1 MKNKTWRQMGRFAL
15 AGLGLGVALTARPAR
30 ADSVAVTWD
39 NVALQAVRDI
49 KPGPPHV
56 ARILAIVHTCMN
68 DAWAA
73 YDDKAVGTRL
83 YKYLRRPTAEH
94 TDANKQKAISYAA
107 YRALVDHFPLPQE
120 VVQFANLM
128 VDLGYDPTDYSS
140 DVSTPSGIGN
150 VAAY

>member
-1 MKNKTWRQMGRFAL
+1 MNTNLWWRVGRIAVASL
-15 AGLGLGVALTARPAR
+15 AVAVTLSARPAH
-30 ADSVAVTWD
+30 ADSVVVTWD
-39 NVALQAVRDI
+39 NAALQAVRDI

-56 ARILAIVHTCMN
+56 ARILAIVHTCMY

-107 YRALVDHFPLPQE
+107 YRALVDLFPPPQD
-120 VVQFANLM
+120 VVQFAFLL
-128 VDLGYDPTDYSS
+128 V
-140 DVSTPSGIGN
+140 VF
-150 VAAY
+150 